1 MADDPTA
8 ILAAIRDRA
17 GVFAKLGP
25 PRPAL
30 GFGSEVYNAAIA
42 SAEDAP
48 SLLAAIEAVL
58 KLHQPGPVTI
68 IGTLCKRHSNHR
80 YFSITSTEA
89 EDVRACQD
97 CEAMVYRSCS
107 GCGHPAPVDMC
118 PVREAIRAALART
131 GLSEDEGHG

>member
-8 ILAAIRDRA
+8 YLAGIKDRA
-17 GVFAKLGP
+17 KAAADFPLAEFAGLINHDTKTVGGWIAASALDV
-25 PRPAL
+25 PAL
-30 GFGSEVYNAAIA
+30 VAAV
-42 SAEDAP
+42 
-48 SLLAAIEAVL
+48 EAVL

-68 IGTLCKRHSNHR
+68 IGTLCKRHANHR

-118 PVREAIRAALART
+118 PVREAIRAALSGKKA
-131 GLSEDEGHG
+131 GDG